1 MLFSYISLTQ
11 VWRKMHMGPC
21 QWMTF
26 PYATHTRMHVCV
38 REISNLSHP
47 HQSLHILCRVSIG
60 ADGAAVRKTTGIS
73 SVID

>member
-1 MLFSYISLTQ
+1 MHFMNSGLEENAYGTLPMDDLSL
-11 VWRKMHMGPC
+11 C
-21 QWMTF
+21 
-26 PYATHTRMHVCV
+26 YTHTHMHVCV

>member
-1 MLFSYISLTQ
+1 
-11 VWRKMHMGPC
+11 MGPC

-26 PYATHTRMHVCV
+26 PDTTLTHTHMHVCV